1 MKISKKELKKISRKL
16 RKISSDVINA
26 YYTEQNG
33 FLNELIEYI
42 NNTQLLKN
50 YIDSIE
56 YDVGNLES
64 NMTKINGSYGRMTL
78 DLGSDSKKEPF
89 CYIKYL

>member
-1 MKISKKELKKISRKL
+1 MKISKNELKKISRKL

-33 FLNELIEYI
+33 FLAELIAYI

-64 NMTKINGSYGRMTL
+64 NMTKINGSYGRRH
-78 DLGSDSKKEPF
+78 
-89 CYIKYL
+89 YI